1 MKKYIVLLFLFCVG
15 CSSHARLT
23 CTFVDQSSIYGVKV
37 ITDNLT
43 FKSDKLVSFERNINF
58 KIDERFIN
66 NSSDVYKYIKKE
78 SKTIKKYINGK
89 YKINRNSSQ
98 INSIISIK
106 KFKNNDLSYLKIDI
120 DNIKESYDLLSFTC
134 NDEKK
139 D

>member
-58 KIDERFIN
+58 KLDERFIDDSN
-66 NSSDVYKYIKKE
+66 VYRFIKKE
-78 SKTIKKYINGK
+78 SKTIKNLINGK
-89 YKINRNSSQ
+89 YKISRSSNQ